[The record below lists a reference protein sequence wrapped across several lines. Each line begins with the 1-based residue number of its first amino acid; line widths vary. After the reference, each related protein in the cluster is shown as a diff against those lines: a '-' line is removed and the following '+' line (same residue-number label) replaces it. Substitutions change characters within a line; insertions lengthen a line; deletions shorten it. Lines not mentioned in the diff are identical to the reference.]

1 MLRHISIVCIALLC
15 CFGVSRLVTG
25 ATAQKPDQDKKTVE
39 GELVDMHCYSTGNAA
54 GDKHKG
60 CGSKCAASGI
70 PVGVLADGKAYT
82 LLTNPKP
89 LAQYMASMIRVT
101 GDMNKDTMSVAPDKI
116 EVKQGENWQEVKL
129 DDAHHGA
136 GAEK

>member
-1 MLRHISIVCIALLC
+1 MLRHISLLCLALLL
-15 CFGVSRLVTG
+15 CFGIGQLVT
-25 ATAQKPDQDKKTVE
+25 AAAAQKPDQDKKSVE
-39 GELVDMHCYSTGNAA
+39 GELVDMHCYTTGNAS
-54 GDKHKG
+54 GDKHKS
-60 CGSKCAASGI
+60 CGSKCASSGI
-70 PVGVLADGKAYT
+70 PVGILADGKAYT

-101 GDMNKDTMSVAPDKI
+101 GELNKDSMTVAPDKI
-116 EVKQGENWQEVKL
+116 EVKQGSGWQEVKL